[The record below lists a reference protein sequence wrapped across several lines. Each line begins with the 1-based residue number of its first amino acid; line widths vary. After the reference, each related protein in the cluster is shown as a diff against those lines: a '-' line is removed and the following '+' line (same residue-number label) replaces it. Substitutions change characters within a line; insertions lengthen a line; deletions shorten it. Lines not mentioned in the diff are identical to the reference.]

1 MTKKVKNSIIN
12 RELTFPIKIGS
23 HNITASPGDSVSSAF
38 YYNKKQL
45 NKKIKIYGKRDLIFS
60 KKINETFFIDERHKI
75 NLGFDDLLEQEAYPG
90 LEIRTNNLFDN
101 FSSNFSNEFSMLF
114 SINFDKIF
122 GNFFLQK
129 KNNQSKSNFVDRVEF
144 ISSQILIVGAGISG
158 LFAASILVNAGLK
171 VVLIERDFILGGTV
185 YSSNHNLSSWV
196 KNLIT
201 DLKNNANCKILKN
214 TKLIHADDNSNFFA
228 IRKVYHKEKNSRLKQ
243 SFILLK
249 IFAEHAIIA
258 TGLKERPIYNI
269 KTDNPNII
277 LAGKV
282 QQLIY
287 RFGLTVPNGVI
298 IYTNNN
304 FGWDTAFKL
313 LSLGIEIKA
322 LIDTRKNSDFSISC
336 PVFRGA
342 QIVKIHSNS
351 NLQSLKIFNSSGR
364 TVNLKTSHLIVSG
377 GFDLNLGSI
386 TEVISS
392 LSWCSKNL
400 TFIPDKYNKNIDIL
414 SDFNNI
420 FCTNSL
426 LQNTAN
432 ISSKIIKKHKL
443 KVSNYQF
450 PTIEKYKLESELFK
464 EIDYYKNVRFYLF
477 KKFKEITSPNFIFN
491 NFFNKQTNSRFI
503 DLKLNALRSFSKDK
517 LIIKDIKNNL
527 FFDEK
532 RNEIKLSFIANENLI
547 RNHSFNELKT
557 PYRLMKCNDFYNEIG
572 SKNYYNNGWLIPKYF
587 FKNKDETDAL
597 LNIDHELSFID
608 TVGMA
613 DYSDLAKIS
622 IVGKNAK
629 EFLQSIINLSS
640 INFGENRFFSFIL
653 AKEDN
658 SFFDSLLV
666 LVLNKEHILLLLD
679 NQIEGELYDYLSS
692 KLSIKQNEFKC
703 NIFKESDNFQVF
715 SLVGKLANKIIAD
728 KFKTTKSLLSTKSK
742 NNIHKINYLGHD
754 LFITVRNIESL
765 YFINI
770 IINSICAVQFLKD
783 IYPSLIDLRGGLIGR
798 ESFENIKLDSGI
810 ISWKNLN
817 KTRLQP
823 QNIIKRFTPIENIKF
838 SDNHYKIYF
847 DKFIYSKMVCLI
859 PKGLTMN
866 IVKGSNVYH
875 YFNGKK
881 NSLLGKVVF
890 CFYSKRIKK
899 MIAFIF
905 FSKQNMNFDFVLV
918 ENISKNYQT
927 LCEAKKYNE
936 LFSEFC

>member
-12 RELTFPIKIGS
+12 RDITFPIKIGS
-23 HNITASPGDSVSSAF
+23 HKITASPGDSVSSAF

-45 NKKIKIYGKRDLIFS
+45 NEKIKIYGKRDLIFS
-60 KKINETFFIDERHKI
+60 KKINELFLKDESRNV

-90 LEIRTNNLFDN
+90 LEIRANNLIDN
-101 FSSNFSNEFSMLF
+101 FSSNFLNEFYMLF
-114 SINFDKIF
+114 PQNYNKIF

-129 KNNQSKSNFVDRVEF
+129 KNNQSNLNSVERIEF
-144 ISSQILIVGAGISG
+144 MSSQILIVGAGISG

-171 VVLIERDFILGGTV
+171 VVLIERDFILGGVIYTA
-185 YSSNHNLSSWV
+185 NQNLRSWT
-196 KNLIT
+196 KNLISG
-201 DLKNNANCKILKN
+201 LKNSGNCKIFKN
-214 TKLIHADDNSNFFA
+214 TKLIHADDKSNFFA
-228 IRKVYHKEKNSRLKQ
+228 VRKVYHNQNKSCLKH
-243 SFILLK
+243 SFTLLK
-249 IFAEHAIIA
+249 IVAEHAIIA
-258 TGLKERPIYNI
+258 TGLKERPIYSI
-269 KTDNPNII
+269 KFDNPNIM

-287 RFGLTVPNGVI
+287 RFGLTLPNGII

-322 LIDTRKNSDFSISC
+322 VIDTREDCDFSISC

-342 QIVKIHSNS
+342 QIVRIHSNS
-351 NLQSLKIFNSSGR
+351 NSQSLKILNSSGK

-386 TEVISS
+386 TEVIDS

-400 TFIPDKYNKNIDIL
+400 TFIPDKYNNNIDIL

-432 ISSKIIKKHKL
+432 ISSKILRKHNL
-443 KVSNYQF
+443 KVSSYQF
-450 PTIEKYKLESELFK
+450 PTFEKYKLDSELLK
-464 EIDYYKNVRFYLF
+464 DIDYYKNLRFYLF
-477 KKFKEITSPNFIFN
+477 NKFKEITSPKFIFN
-491 NFFNKQTNSRFI
+491 NFFNRQTNNRFI

-517 LIIKDIKNNL
+517 LIQKEIENNL

-532 RNEIKLSFIANENLI
+532 GNEIKLSFMVNKNLI
-547 RNHSFNELKT
+547 RDHSFNELKT

-572 SKNYYNNGWLIPKYF
+572 STNYFNNGWLIPKYF
-587 FKNKDETDAL
+587 YKSKDETDAL
-597 LNIDHELSFID
+597 SNIDHELSLID
-608 TVGMA
+608 TVGIA

-622 IVGKNAK
+622 IIGKDAIG
-629 EFLQSIINLSS
+629 FLQSIINFNS
-640 INFGENRFFSFIL
+640 INFDKNRFFSFIL
-653 AKEDN
+653 AKDDN
-658 SFFDSLLV
+658 LFFDSLLV
-666 LVLNKEHILLLLD
+666 LVLNKEYILLLFD
-679 NQIEGELYDYLSS
+679 TQIEDEFYDYLSS
-692 KLSIKQNEFKC
+692 KLSVKQNEFKC
-703 NIFKESDNFQVF
+703 NIFKESDIFQVF

-728 KFKTTKSLLSTKSK
+728 KFKTIKSLLSLKSK
-742 NNIHKINYLGHD
+742 NSIHKINYLGHN
-754 LFITVRNIESL
+754 LFITVRNIGSI

-783 IYPSLIDLRGGLIGR
+783 IYPNLLDIKGGLIGR
-798 ESFENIKLDSGI
+798 ESFEKIKLDSGI

-817 KTRLQP
+817 KTKLQP
-823 QNIIKRFTPIENIKF
+823 PTIINRYIPDNNTKF
-838 SDNHYKIYF
+838 SDNYYKIYF
-847 DKFIYSKMVCLI
+847 DEFIYSKMVCLI
-859 PKGLTMN
+859 PKGLTKN

-875 YFNGKK
+875 YLNGKK
-881 NSLLGKVVF
+881 ISLLGKVVF

-905 FSKQNMNFDFVLV
+905 FSKQNMNFDLVLV

-927 LCEAKKYNE
+927 LCEVKKYNE
-936 LFSEFC
+936 LFSETY

>member
-1 MTKKVKNSIIN
+1 MTKKVKNNIIN
-12 RELTFPIKIGS
+12 REITFPIKIGI
-23 HNITASPGDSVSSAF
+23 HNITASPGDSVNSAI

-45 NKKIKIYGKRDLIFS
+45 NKNIKISGKRDLIFS
-60 KKINETFFIDERHKI
+60 KKINELFLIDERHKV

-90 LEIRTNNLFDN
+90 LKIRANNLIDN
-101 FSSNFSNEFSMLF
+101 FSSKFLKKFSMLF
-114 SINFDKIF
+114 PGNHNKIF
-122 GNFFLQK
+122 ANFFLQK
-129 KNNQSKSNFVDRVEF
+129 KNNQLNSNSVDRVEF
-144 ISSQILIVGAGISG
+144 MSSQILIVGAGISG

-171 VVLIERDFILGGTV
+171 VVLIERDFILGGIIHT
-185 YSSNHNLSSWV
+185 SNENLRSWV
-196 KNLIT
+196 KKLISG
-201 DLKNNANCKILKN
+201 LKNSGNCIIFKN
-214 TKLIHADDNSNFFA
+214 TKLIHADDKSNFFA
-228 IRKVYHKEKNSRLKQ
+228 VRKVYHKENNSRLKH

-249 IFAEHAIIA
+249 IIAEHTIIA

-277 LAGKV
+277 LAGKL

-287 RFGLTVPNGVI
+287 RFGLTVPNGII

-322 LIDTRKNSDFSISC
+322 VIDTREDSDFSISC

-351 NLQSLKIFNSSGR
+351 NLQLLKILNNSGKI
-364 TVNLKTSHLIVSG
+364 VNLKTSHLIVSG

-386 TEVISS
+386 MEVIES

-400 TFIPDKYNKNIDIL
+400 TFIPDKYIKNVDIL

-432 ISSKIIKKHKL
+432 ISSKILRKHKL

-450 PTIEKYKLESELFK
+450 PTFEKYKLDSELLK
-464 EIDYYKNVRFYLF
+464 DIDYYKNVRFYLF
-477 KKFKEITSPNFIFN
+477 NKFKEIISPKFIFN
-491 NFFNKQTNSRFI
+491 HFFSKQTNNRFI
-503 DLKLNALRSFSKDK
+503 DLKLNALRSYSKDK
-517 LIIKDIKNNL
+517 IILKDIKNNL

-532 RNEIKLSFIANENLI
+532 ENEIKLSFMINKNLI

-557 PYRLMKCNDFYNEIG
+557 PYRLMKCYDFYNEIG
-572 SKNYYNNGWLIPKYF
+572 SANYFNNGWLIPKYF
-587 FKNKDETDAL
+587 YKNKDETDAIS
-597 LNIDHELSFID
+597 NIDHELSLIH

-622 IVGKNAK
+622 IVGKDAAG
-629 EFLQSIINLSS
+629 FLQSIINLNS
-640 INFGENRFFSFIL
+640 INFDKNRFFSFIL

-679 NQIEGELYDYLSS
+679 TQIEGEFYDYLSS
-692 KLSIKQNEFKC
+692 KLSIRQNEFKC
-703 NIFKESDNFQVF
+703 NIFKESDIFQVF

-728 KFKTTKSLLSTKSK
+728 KFKTIKSLLSTKSK

-754 LFITVRNIESL
+754 LFITVRNIGSI
-765 YFINI
+765 YFIDI

-783 IYPSLIDLRGGLIGR
+783 IYPSLIDIKGGLIGR
-798 ESFENIKLDSGI
+798 ESFEKIKLDSGM

-817 KTRLQP
+817 KTKLQP
-823 QNIIKRFTPIENIKF
+823 QTIIDRFIPIENTKF
-838 SDNHYKIYF
+838 SDNYYKIYF
-847 DKFIYSKMVCLI
+847 DEFIYSKMFCLI

-866 IVKGSNVYH
+866 IVKGSNVYD
-875 YFNGKK
+875 YLNGKK
-881 NSLLGKVVF
+881 FSLLGKVVF

-905 FSKQNMNFDFVLV
+905 FSKQNINSDLVLV
-918 ENISKNYQT
+918 ENITKNYQT
-927 LCEAKKYNE
+927 LCEVKKYDE
-936 LFSEFC
+936 LFPGVC